1 MKVLVLIVL
10 SLTVCFCAN
19 WGTVEQIV
27 NAGIKNG
34 AFPGAVA
41 MIGELL
47 PPFYQ
52 LTLIRTNE
60 QKDTK
65 EFVPNC

>member
-1 MKVLVLIVL
+1 MK
-10 SLTVCFCAN
+10 
-19 WGTVEQIV
+19 EIV

-65 EFVPNC
+65 ELKKIDCKKGIMED